1 MEEQIKYVL
10 EYQQRAVRY
19 QRDIAAALM
28 GALSQCAS
36 RLQITKPLPI
46 LPGFEA
52 PPPPAG
58 PPANEEDHEEKED
71 DENGQGEEG
80 PDEIGQGDEEV
91 GQDKGIDDDDE

>member
-36 RLQITKPLPI
+36 RLQITEPFPVL
-46 LPGFEA
+46 LGFEV
-52 PPPPAG
+52 PPPAAR
-58 PPANEEDHEEKED
+58 PPADEEDHEEEKD
-71 DENGQGEEG
+71 DEEA
-80 PDEIGQGDEEV
+80 
-91 GQDKGIDDDDE
+91 